1 MIDHEIQKELL
12 KTTLTPEKALE
23 LAVSIEL
30 GIRSQLAIHS
40 KQLADPHQNAFVGRE
55 ETISEIS
62 SAKFCGSNR
71 TTTPR
76 GPYRGNNR
84 PTFNNSRN
92 TPHNCRNCG
101 QTWDINHK
109 AKCQAIG
116 QTCRRCNKP
125 NHFAKVCRLNL
136 NRPPTQRSVNEV
148 DNQSMEQSSD
158 GINMISLQAEIHSTY
173 GNSDN
178 DYSVNMMDTSNDP
191 TTPSKLHV
199 QYGHSKFWV
208 MVDSGSSTS
217 LVTEQ
222 MAKDIEARDSN
233 TWWSRTT
240 NPVQLKSYTNTPIK
254 NLGTLYCDIE
264 CNGWRAGRA
273 DIIVVPNKHRAIVGR
288 DLFQPLGIHLKQ
300 KDSPNAQG
308 KNIDSIEITSTC
320 PIKREVAT
328 KYKNLTT
335 RLGLSKNHKVKSK
348 FKSNFTPV
356 HQRGRRV
363 PLHLEKQV
371 EEELRRLQNIGHI
384 TKLEKCSDEFYIS
397 PIVITVK
404 KDKSIKL
411 AMDSKT
417 INKAIHKNKYQ
428 MHNIEC
434 LMDNIAQSIT
444 QSYNEGQ
451 ILFSTIDLRYA
462 YSQLPL
468 DEDTANQCN
477 FNIIGGQATGTYRFN
492 TGFYGLRDM
501 PAEFQKAID
510 KTLINLKNTFSF
522 LDDIIIVTG
531 GGLENHKKYL
541 FNGLDRLNN
550 ENLTINLDKCHFAK
564 SKITCLGH
572 EITEKGL
579 KPVISKTQAII
590 NLKPPTTHKQL
601 KSFLGSVHHLTKF
614 IPNLATLCRDFRDL
628 LQKDTKYV
636 WTENHQSDFET
647 IKKKHQKLNKKQSLW
662 RQTKNKSQNWCVT
675 IRSRSSTRARNMQRM
690 GDNIVRITVPT
701 VSTS

>member
-23 LAVSIEL
+23 LVVSIEL

-62 SAKFCGSNR
+62 SARFRGSNR
-71 TTTPR
+71 TTKLR

-84 PTFNNSRN
+84 LTFNSSRN

-116 QTCRRCNKP
+116 QTCCRCNKP
-125 NHFAKVCRLNL
+125 NHFAKVCRSNL

-173 GNSDN
+173 GNSDD
-178 DYSVNMMDTSNDP
+178 DYSVNKMDTSNDP

-217 LVTEQ
+217 IVTEQ

-240 NPVQLKSYTNTPIK
+240 NPVQLKSYTETSIK

-300 KDSPNAQG
+300 EDSPNAQG

-320 PIKREVAT
+320 PIKPEVAT

-335 RLGLSKNHKVKSK
+335 RLGRSKTHKVKSK
-348 FKSNFTPV
+348 FKSNFIPV

-363 PLHLEKQV
+363 PLHLEKKV
-371 EEELRRLQNIGHI
+371 EEGLRRLQNIGHI

-397 PIVITVK
+397 PLVITVK
-404 KDKSIKL
+404 KDK
-411 AMDSKT
+411 
-417 INKAIHKNKYQ
+417 
-428 MHNIEC
+428 
-434 LMDNIAQSIT
+434 
-444 QSYNEGQ
+444 
-451 ILFSTIDLRYA
+451 
-462 YSQLPL
+462 
-468 DEDTANQCN
+468 
-477 FNIIGGQATGTYRFN
+477 
-492 TGFYGLRDM
+492 
-501 PAEFQKAID
+501 
-510 KTLINLKNTFSF
+510 
-522 LDDIIIVTG
+522 
-531 GGLENHKKYL
+531 
-541 FNGLDRLNN
+541 
-550 ENLTINLDKCHFAK
+550 
-564 SKITCLGH
+564 
-572 EITEKGL
+572 
-579 KPVISKTQAII
+579 
-590 NLKPPTTHKQL
+590 
-601 KSFLGSVHHLTKF
+601 
-614 IPNLATLCRDFRDL
+614 
-628 LQKDTKYV
+628 
-636 WTENHQSDFET
+636 
-647 IKKKHQKLNKKQSLW
+647 
-662 RQTKNKSQNWCVT
+662 
-675 IRSRSSTRARNMQRM
+675 
-690 GDNIVRITVPT
+690 
-701 VSTS
+701 